1 MKLLLALALSGLLSQ
16 AALHQPKSH
25 LRSKHHKNH
34 KGKVHHLKASGHRA
48 KAKAPEASVPEV
60 KLAVDEST
68 SRTSKTDVD
77 ALTKGLGFDALAD
90 ASTLDSIEA
99 GLKDTWKNSDRMQQ
113 IAKTVAAEEVLLQEQ
128 KNMANVLSGG
138 RAKVADKQAKSTKGM
153 LSETEE
159 FLQKTRSEAID
170 AEDKALEK
178 VVAEKD
184 KGSEVISAAAKAVDQ
199 GQAAKGQFADIKQKA
214 EQAETRAQEALKF
227 FTDWSVPAGIQQS
240 TSNTLAKPAS
250 LVEVSTSTTML
261 PSAASIETLPLTAAE
276 SLVAAGD
283 SD

>member
-1 MKLLLALALSGLLSQ
+1 MKLLLVLALSGVLSQ

-25 LRSKHHKNH
+25 LRSKHRKHY
-34 KGKVHHLKASGHRA
+34 KGKAHHLKAFGHRE
-48 KAKAPEASVPEV
+48 KAKAPEASALEV

-68 SRTSKTDVD
+68 SRTSKTQVD
-77 ALTKGLGFDALAD
+77 ALTKGLGFDVLAD

-138 RAKVADKQAKSTKGM
+138 RAKVADKEAKSTQGM

-159 FLQKTRSEAID
+159 FLQKTRSEAMD
-170 AEDKALEK
+170 AGAKALEK

-184 KGSEVISAAAKAVDQ
+184 KDSEVISAAAKAVDQ
-199 GQAAKGQFADIKQKA
+199 GQAAKGQSADIRQKA

-240 TSNTLAKPAS
+240 TLNTLAKPVS

-261 PSAASIETLPLTAAE
+261 PSAASIETLPLNAVE
-276 SLVAAGD
+276 SLVGGV